1 MVKEGKELVREML
14 IVLQVYKSSG
24 AADRATKWYNEY
36 STVDDFFLT
45 IREIVVKNKK
55 GRRLECNNNLFKYSD
70 SCIQPVNYPSSFEG
84 IIMSYADRY
93 QFNKGLYKQVITSW
107 NDHKASLK
115 V

>member
-1 MVKEGKELVREML
+1 ML

-24 AADRATKWYNEY
+24 AVERATKWYNEY
-36 STVDDFFLT
+36 SAVEDYFLT